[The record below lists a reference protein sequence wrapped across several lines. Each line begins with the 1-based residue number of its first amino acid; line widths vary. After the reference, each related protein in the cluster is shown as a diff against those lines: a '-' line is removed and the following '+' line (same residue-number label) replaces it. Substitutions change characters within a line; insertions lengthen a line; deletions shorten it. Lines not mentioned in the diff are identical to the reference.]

1 MICFQRRTKKLS
13 FQSGSDD
20 STIASDVSE
29 DLERP
34 PLHVFTK
41 KSVSFAPT
49 AAAKYTLSRK
59 AYSPAEKQAA
69 WFCREEFDEITTA
82 CCKQVEKIERGEI
95 FKDTKYCAR
104 GLESYTRSAAKLK
117 LHSRQAA
124 YAAVLDGQAG
134 SLDDEKKIS
143 KAYKN
148 VSFSCQLWA
157 RVVGLRDQKAAE
169 SYPFDVEIG

>member
-1 MICFQRRTKKLS
+1 MLCQRRLTKTLS
-13 FQSGSDD
+13 IQSGSTD
-20 STIASDVSE
+20 STVTSAASE

-34 PLHVFTK
+34 PFYAFTT

-49 AAAKYTLSRK
+49 ATARYTLSRK

-69 WFCREEFDEITTA
+69 WFCREEFDEITRS

-95 FKDTKYCAR
+95 FKDTKSCAR

-124 YAAVLDGQAG
+124 YTAVLDGRVG
-134 SLDDEKKIS
+134 FLDDDRKTSE
-143 KAYKN
+143 AYKN
-148 VSFSCQLWA
+148 VSSSCQLWA
-157 RVVGLRDQKAAE
+157 SAVGLRDQKAAE
-169 SYPFDVEIG
+169 AYLFDC